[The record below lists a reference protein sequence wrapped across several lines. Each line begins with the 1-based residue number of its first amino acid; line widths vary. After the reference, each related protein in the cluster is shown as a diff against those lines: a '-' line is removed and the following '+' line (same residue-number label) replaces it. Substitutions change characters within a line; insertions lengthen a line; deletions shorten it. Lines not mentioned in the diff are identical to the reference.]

1 MISKEWLYRKLPLF
15 EPYILPVIVVLVG
28 LTAFGLGRL
37 SVAQAQPA
45 GYTVA
50 ANCPE

>member
-1 MISKEWLYRKLPLF
+1 MPDLSKWPQKLEPYLLPL
-15 EPYILPVIVVLVG
+15 IVVLVG

-45 GYTVA
+45 GYTA
-50 ANCPE
+50 AVDSKL

>member
-1 MISKEWLYRKLPLF
+1 MPDLSKWPQKLEPYLLPL
-15 EPYILPVIVVLVG
+15 IVVLVG

-45 GYTVA
+45 GYTAA
-50 ANCPE
+50 ANFPKL